1 MEFLIMF
8 IFYLLV
14 ASACAWIADYFVP
27 GRIPGGFIASAI
39 IGVLGAW
46 LGSNLLGPVGP
57 QLAGV
62 PLLPA
67 IAGSAL
73 LVFLFSLISPRFA
86 HKA

>member
-1 MEFLIMF
+1 MTFLVMF

-14 ASACAWIADYFVP
+14 ASACAWIADYLVP

-39 IGVLGAW
+39 VGVLGAW
-46 LGSNLLGPVGP
+46 VGSNLMGPVGP

-67 IAGSAL
+67 ILGSAL
-73 LVFLFSLISPRFA
+73 LVFLFSLISPRFVSA
-86 HKA
+86 K